1 VRALTWQGGN
11 RVEVVDAKP
20 PEPRPGWALVDVAYV
35 GLCGTDLHIC
45 RGEHPRAQPGI
56 VIGHEIAGR
65 LREPAGGWPAGTAVL
80 VNPLLSCYDCA
91 PCANGSAHVC
101 DRLGL
106 LGIDAPG
113 GAAECVA
120 VPEDHLV
127 PLPPGLDLRIAAL
140 IEPLAVA
147 VRAIRRS
154 GLRLGQRAHVIGA
167 GPVGLLVAS
176 CARLGGAAEVTMSE
190 PVARRAQVAADFG
203 LTLAEEPDQRAD
215 VVFDCTGHPAVAP
228 TATRWAATS
237 GTVVTVGVYP
247 GVAGVDLQS
256 VVLRELSI
264 VGTRVYTP
272 QDIAAAAELAGR
284 DPFGLGRLVTSVIGV
299 DDGPRAI
306 DRLAAGTE
314 LKILI
319 EGPAAR

>member
-1 VRALTWQGGN
+1 MRALTWQGGD
-11 RVEVVDAKP
+11 RVEAVDVKP
-20 PEPRPGWALVDVAYV
+20 PDPRPGWALVDVAYV

-56 VIGHEIAGR
+56 VIGHEVVGR
-65 LREPAGGWPAGTAVL
+65 LREPARGWPAGTAVM
-80 VNPLLSCYDCA
+80 VNPLLPCHDCPSCRNGR
-91 PCANGSAHVC
+91 ANVC

-120 VPEDHLV
+120 VPEGQLV
-127 PLPPGLDLRIAAL
+127 PLPPGLGLRVATL

-147 VRAIRRS
+147 VRAVRRG

-176 CARLGGAAEVTMSE
+176 CARLAGAAEVTMSE
-190 PVARRAQVAADFG
+190 PAARRAAVAADFG
-203 LTLAEEPDQRAD
+203 LTLAAEPDQRAD

-228 TATRWAATS
+228 TVLGWAATS

-247 GVAGVDLQS
+247 GVVGVDLAS
-256 VVLRELSI
+256 VALRELSVI
-264 VGTRVYTP
+264 GTRVYAP
-272 QDIAAAAELAGR
+272 EDVAAAAELAAR
-284 DPFGLGRLVTSVIGV
+284 DPFGLGRLITSVIGV
-299 DDGPRAI
+299 DDGPLAI
-306 DRLAAGTE
+306 AQLAAGSE

>member
-1 VRALTWQGGN
+1 MRALTWQGGD
-11 RVEVVDAKP
+11 RVEVVDVKP
-20 PEPRPGWALVDVAYV
+20 PSPRPGWALVDVAYV

-56 VIGHEIAGR
+56 VIGHEIVGR
-65 LREPAGGWPAGTAVL
+65 LREPLRGWPAGTAVM
-80 VNPLLSCYDCA
+80 VNPLLPCHDCRSCRNGR
-91 PCANGSAHVC
+91 ANVC

-120 VPEDHLV
+120 ADEGQLV
-127 PLPPGLDLRIAAL
+127 PLPPGLGLRVATL

-147 VRAIRRS
+147 VRAVRRG

-176 CARLGGAAEVTMSE
+176 CALLAGAAEVTISE
-190 PVARRAQVAADFG
+190 PAARRAAVAADFG
-203 LTLAEEPDQRAD
+203 LTLAAEPDRGAD

-228 TATRWAATS
+228 TVLRWVADS

-247 GVAGVDLQS
+247 GVVGVDLAS
-256 VVLRELSI
+256 VALRELSV
-264 VGTRVYTP
+264 VGTRVYAP
-272 QDIAAAAELAGR
+272 EDVAAAAELAAQ
-284 DPFGLGRLVTSVIGV
+284 DPFGLGRLITSVIGV
-299 DDGPRAI
+299 DDGPLAI
-306 DRLAAGTE
+306 AQLAAGSE

>member
-1 VRALTWQGGN
+1 MRALTWQGGD
-11 RVEVVDAKP
+11 RVEAAEVKP
-20 PEPRPGWALVDVAYV
+20 PDPRPGWALVDVAYV

-56 VIGHEIAGR
+56 VIGHEVVGR
-65 LREPAGGWPAGTAVL
+65 LREPPGGWPAGTAVM
-80 VNPLLSCYDCA
+80 VNPLLPCHGCRSCRNGR
-91 PCANGSAHVC
+91 ANVC

-120 VPEDHLV
+120 VPEAQLV
-127 PLPPGLDLRIAAL
+127 PLPPGLGLRVAAL

-147 VRAIRRS
+147 VRAVRRG

-167 GPVGLLVAS
+167 GPVGLLVGS
-176 CARLGGAAEVTMSE
+176 CARLAGAAEVTISE
-190 PVARRAQVAADFG
+190 PVTRRAAVAADFG
-203 LTLAEEPDQRAD
+203 LTLAAEPDERAD

-228 TATRWAATS
+228 TVLRWAATS

-247 GVAGVDLQS
+247 GVVGVDLAS
-256 VVLRELSI
+256 VALRELSV
-264 VGTRVYTP
+264 VGTRVYAP
-272 QDIAAAAELAGR
+272 EDVAAASELAAR

-306 DRLAAGTE
+306 ARLDAGTE

-319 EGPAAR
+319 EGPAAK

>member
-1 VRALTWQGGN
+1 MRALTWQGGN
-11 RVEVVDAKP
+11 RVEAVDVEP

-56 VIGHEIAGR
+56 VIGHEIVGR
-65 LREPAGGWPAGTAVL
+65 LREPARGWPAGTAVM
-80 VNPLLSCYDCA
+80 VNPLLSCHDCRS
-91 PCANGSAHVC
+91 CRNGRAQVC

-120 VPEDHLV
+120 VPEAQLV
-127 PLPPGLDLRIAAL
+127 PLPPGLGLRVAAL

-147 VRAIRRS
+147 VRAIRRG

-167 GPVGLLVAS
+167 GPVGLLVGS
-176 CARLGGAAEVTMSE
+176 CARLAGAAEVTISE
-190 PVARRAQVAADFG
+190 PVARRAAVAADFG
-203 LTLAEEPDQRAD
+203 LTLAAEPDQQAD

-228 TATRWAATS
+228 TVLRWATTS

-247 GVAGVDLQS
+247 GVVGVDLAS
-256 VVLRELSI
+256 VALRELSI
-264 VGTRVYTP
+264 VGTRVYAP
-272 QDIAAAAELAGR
+272 EDIAAASELAAR
-284 DPFGLGRLVTSVIGV
+284 DHFDLGRLVTSVIGV

-306 DRLAAGTE
+306 AALADGTE

-319 EGPAAR
+319 EGPAAK